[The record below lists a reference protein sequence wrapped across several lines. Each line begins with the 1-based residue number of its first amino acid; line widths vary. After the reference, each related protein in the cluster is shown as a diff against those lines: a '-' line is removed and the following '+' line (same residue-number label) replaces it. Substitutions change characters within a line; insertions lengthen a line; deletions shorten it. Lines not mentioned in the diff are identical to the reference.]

1 MNILRTSVR
10 IWTVSLFILFT
21 HTQIFLFV
29 EIPTVT
35 ERHILVWRRRRQC
48 VPRARAIDRSIVD
61 AMTTTTP
68 RRSPL
73 APRPAPQSGDE
84 TTTIRMMNHEDGKKE
99 ASITMTMR
107 TRSMTTASGTKP
119 PVRDENA
126 LPTTRV
132 DGCEVGTPTSNRV
145 ETVKKADA
153 LSARLLNSPS
163 ARDAV
168 ASLERAATATAAGRA
183 SGRRGRGESPLVGS
197 AGKNGSELSSMSWK
211 EEVRLTRESVERAR
225 AVSRETPTSSIRL
238 YDADDD
244 DGEVGGDVS
253 VKDDVVEALERRLEA
268 SEQDGSPSSALLA
281 ARETREKNAALRE
294 QVEEMRRTSK
304 SAKEAFEG
312 DGDVADVVDEAEAED
327 ADDSCV
333 SPNVDDP
340 QVAMAIARVRLLEE
354 RKTKEARRE
363 LVELTEREAVLKAR
377 VHELELELEDRDSEL
392 EASARKVRLAEQ
404 DIGRVRDVW
413 AKMDEAN
420 VRCTKA
426 ETERCAAQEEA
437 QKAQLRVLELEAEVE
452 RLRRENRDDKK
463 QVGEMELLHQ
473 LATSAHEVKS
483 EEREAELAEALAEIE
498 EARAE
503 IERLETCLDE
513 VQEIANEKTY
523 YETEYER
530 MEEELENAQREI
542 TWRKATEEELRKAL
556 ERSEGEIVLHRAE
569 NSKAESDVYAL
580 VEAKN
585 TELDKL
591 RVALVNAE
599 KRATEKEASALR
611 AERELSHAQAQKLEF
626 EESLRSVSIDGSSKR
641 HELER
646 DLATALVNVEDL
658 TNALEAVQ
666 YELKQARVEKEKAVV
681 DMHTAQQDAAEAASK
696 VEYKLV
702 DLTTELEGALEQCAH
717 LQQQL
722 SMAHEREQD
731 LLSQLDDAFIAA
743 RLAEEETE
751 VDMRDE
757 ESESEDFS
765 SPTPVKAT
773 KARSTST
780 ESRKKSVANL
790 VATNRDLVNL
800 TSRQSH
806 EISRLQAERSR
817 LKSEI
822 SKSESTTARLKKLKD
837 ENYSLACKYKANLQK
852 TSEEIKARQLVE
864 SRLHEYERATRALEI
879 TIEELRGELK
889 RAHDAHIAS
898 MKDPFSSNTAAAEEH
913 SLVVKE
919 LRDEVADLK
928 RALDKLR
935 EEKNS
940 SVIEERATTTTEGKQ
955 SSTSEPEASFADF
968 LAKEVSDAEREMNNT
983 EAYAVRLQE
992 EIAKVSREILHSKS
1006 PHETEPERYAETIEA
1021 ARETAN
1027 VALSV
1032 SESTKQRAL
1041 YYKGVAKMLFRKLQ
1055 SLKLDD
1061 ARRIDALKTKLD
1073 AVLSETPLVGG
1084 AATGAKTPSS
1094 SASMRTPL
1102 SAIGREHSF
1111 LLESV

>member
-1 MNILRTSVR
+1 M
-10 IWTVSLFILFT
+10 FILFT
-21 HTQIFLFV
+21 HTETYVRWKFQRSQRDTFCFGGV
-29 EIPTVT
+29 VSVS
-35 ERHILVWRRRRQC
+35 HA
-48 VPRARAIDRSIVD
+48 RARDRFAFAE
-61 AMTTTTP
+61 AMTTTTTTP

-73 APRPAPQSGDE
+73 APRPATQSGDE
-84 TTTIRMMNHEDGKKE
+84 TTRMKNEDVKKDVKT
-99 ASITMTMR
+99 SMPMTMR
-107 TRSMTTASGTKP
+107 TRSMTTGSSGTNP
-119 PVRDENA
+119 MSSDENA
-126 LPTTRV
+126 SPETTRV
-132 DGCEVGTPTSNRV
+132 DGCDVGTPMSNRV

-153 LSARLLNSPS
+153 LRARLLNSPS

-168 ASLERAATATAAGRA
+168 ASLERAATATRAGRN
-183 SGRRGRGESPLVGS
+183 SGRIGRGESPLVGS
-197 AGKNGSELSSMSWK
+197 AGKHGSGLSSMSWK
-211 EEVRLTRESVERAR
+211 EEARLTRESVERAR
-225 AVSRETPTSSIRL
+225 AASRETPTSSSRL
-238 YDADDD
+238 YDEEDDD
-244 DGEVGGDVS
+244 SEGVDDVS

-312 DGDVADVVDEAEAED
+312 DEDVGDVVDEDEADDAD

-404 DIGRVRDVW
+404 DVGRVRDVW

-452 RLRRENRDDKK
+452 RLRSENRDEKK

-498 EARAE
+498 DARAE

-611 AERELSHAQAQKLEF
+611 AERELSHAHAQKLEF

-743 RLAEEETE
+743 KLAEEETE
-751 VDMRDE
+751 VDTQDE

-790 VATNRDLVNL
+790 VATNRDLVDL

-822 SKSESTTARLKKLKD
+822 SKLESTTARLKKLKD

-928 RALDKLR
+928 RALDNLR

-940 SVIEERATTTTEGKQ
+940 SVIEERATATTTEVKQ
-955 SSTSEPEASFADF
+955 PSTSEPEASFADF
-968 LAKEVSDAEREMNNT
+968 LAKEVSDAEQEMNNT

-1006 PHETEPERYAETIEA
+1006 PQETEPERYAETIEA

-1073 AVLSETPLVGG
+1073 AVLAETPLSGA

>member
-1 MNILRTSVR
+1 MS
-10 IWTVSLFILFT
+10 ILFT
-21 HTQIFLFV
+21 HIQVFLFV

-35 ERHILVWRRRRQC
+35 ERHVLVWRRRRQC
-48 VPRARAIDRSIVD
+48 VPRARAIDRPIVD

-84 TTTIRMMNHEDGKKE
+84 TTTMTMMNHEDGKKE

-119 PVRDENA
+119 PPVGDENA
-126 LPTTRV
+126 SPATRV
-132 DGCEVGTPTSNRV
+132 DGCEAGTPTSNRV

-183 SGRRGRGESPLVGS
+183 SGRRERGESPLVGS
-197 AGKNGSELSSMSWK
+197 AGKNGSGLSSMSWK

-225 AVSRETPTSSIRL
+225 AASRETPTSSIRL
-238 YDADDD
+238 YDGDDD
-244 DGEVGGDVS
+244 DGEGGVDVS

-268 SEQDGSPSSALLA
+268 SEQDGSPLSALLA

-312 DGDVADVVDEAEAED
+312 DEDVVDVVDDDESED

-452 RLRRENRDDKK
+452 RLQRENRDEKK

-498 EARAE
+498 EAKAE

-751 VDMRDE
+751 VDMQDE

-790 VATNRDLVNL
+790 VATNRDLVDL

-822 SKSESTTARLKKLKD
+822 SKLESTTARLKKLKD

-889 RAHDAHIAS
+889 RAHDAHIAA
-898 MKDPFSSNTAAAEEH
+898 MKNPFSSNTASAEEH

-928 RALDKLR
+928 RALDNLR

-940 SVIEERATTTTEGKQ
+940 FVIEERATTTTTTTEGKQ
-955 SSTSEPEASFADF
+955 PSTSEPEASFADF

-1073 AVLSETPLVGG
+1073 AVLSEPPLVGG

>member
-1 MNILRTSVR
+1 MV
-10 IWTVSLFILFT
+10 
-21 HTQIFLFV
+21 
-29 EIPTVT
+29 
-35 ERHILVWRRRRQC
+35 
-48 VPRARAIDRSIVD
+48 
-61 AMTTTTP
+61 
-68 RRSPL
+68 
-73 APRPAPQSGDE
+73 
-84 TTTIRMMNHEDGKKE
+84 MM
-99 ASITMTMR
+99 MQ
-107 TRSMTTASGTKP
+107 TRSMTTASAKQTS
-119 PVRDENA
+119 VTDENA
-126 LPTTRV
+126 SPDVRV
-132 DGCEVGTPTSNRV
+132 GDGSVGTPTSSNRV

-153 LSARLLNSPS
+153 LRARLLNSPS
-163 ARDAV
+163 AKDAV
-168 ASLERAATATAAGRA
+168 ASLERAAAATAAGRA
-183 SGRRGRGESPLVGS
+183 AGRRGRGESPIVGS
-197 AGKNGSELSSMSWK
+197 AGKNGLGSSMSWK

-225 AVSRETPTSSIRL
+225 AASRETPTSSSRL
-238 YDADDD
+238 YDDDN
-244 DGEVGGDVS
+244 VGGDDEVDHAS

-268 SEQDGSPSSALLA
+268 SEEDGSPSSALLA

-312 DGDVADVVDEAEAED
+312 DEDVQDVVEAED
-327 ADDSCV
+327 ADDSCL

-340 QVAMAIARVRLLEE
+340 QVAMVIARVRLLEE

-377 VHELELELEDRDSEL
+377 VHELELELEDKDSEI

-452 RLRRENRDDKK
+452 RLRRENRDEKK

-483 EEREAELAEALAEIE
+483 EEREAELAEARAEIE

-503 IERLETCLDE
+503 IERLEMCLDE

-530 MEEELENAQREI
+530 MEQELENAQREI

-585 TELDKL
+585 TELDEL
-591 RVALVNAE
+591 RVALVKAE

-611 AERELSHAQAQKLEF
+611 AERELSHARAQKLEF

-646 DLATALVNVEDL
+646 DLSTALVNVEDL

-681 DMHTAQQDAAEAASK
+681 DMHTAQQDAAEAAGK

-751 VDMRDE
+751 VDMQDE

-773 KARSTST
+773 KARSTTT

-790 VATNRDLVNL
+790 VATNRDLVDL

-817 LKSEI
+817 LRSEI
-822 SKSESTTARLKKLKD
+822 SKLESTTARLKKLKD

-879 TIEELRGELK
+879 TIEELRVELK

-898 MKDPFSSNTAAAEEH
+898 MKDPFSSNSSAAEEH
-913 SLVVKE
+913 SLLVKE

-928 RALDKLR
+928 RALDNLR
-935 EEKNS
+935 EEKNAS
-940 SVIEERATTTTEGKQ
+940 IIEERATTTDGKQ
-955 SSTSEPEASFADF
+955 PSTSEPEASFAEF
-968 LAKEVSDAEREMNNT
+968 LTKEVSDAEREMTNT

-1006 PHETEPERYAETIEA
+1006 THETEPERYAETIEA
-1021 ARETAN
+1021 ARETAD

-1032 SESTKQRAL
+1032 SESTKERAL

-1073 AVLSETPLVGG
+1073 AVLSETQGAG

-1094 SASMRTPL
+1094 SSMRTPL

>member
-1 MNILRTSVR
+1 MKN
-10 IWTVSLFILFT
+10 
-21 HTQIFLFV
+21 
-29 EIPTVT
+29 
-35 ERHILVWRRRRQC
+35 
-48 VPRARAIDRSIVD
+48 
-61 AMTTTTP
+61 
-68 RRSPL
+68 
-73 APRPAPQSGDE
+73 
-84 TTTIRMMNHEDGKKE
+84 EDGKKD
-99 ASITMTMR
+99 ASMTKMQ
-107 TRSMTTASGTKP
+107 TRSMTTASGKKLP
-119 PVRDENA
+119 PVSDENA
-126 LPTTRV
+126 SPETRV

-145 ETVKKADA
+145 ESVKKADA

-168 ASLERAATATAAGRA
+168 ASLERAATATRAGRNP
-183 SGRRGRGESPLVGS
+183 GRRGRGESPLVGS
-197 AGKNGSELSSMSWK
+197 AGKNGSGLSSMSWK
-211 EEVRLTRESVERAR
+211 EEVRLTRESVERALT
-225 AVSRETPTSSIRL
+225 ASRETPTSSSRL
-238 YDADDD
+238 YDDEDDE
-244 DGEVGGDVS
+244 GERFDDVS
-253 VKDDVVEALERRLEA
+253 VKDDIVEALERRLEA

-312 DGDVADVVDEAEAED
+312 DEDVGNVVDDEKAAD

-404 DIGRVRDVW
+404 DVGRVRDVW

-452 RLRRENRDDKK
+452 RLRRENRDEKK

-611 AERELSHAQAQKLEF
+611 AERELSHAQAQNLEF

-743 RLAEEETE
+743 KLAEEETE
-751 VDMRDE
+751 VDMQDE

-773 KARSTST
+773 KSRSTST

-790 VATNRDLVNL
+790 VATNRDLVDL

-822 SKSESTTARLKKLKD
+822 SKLESTTARLKKLKD

-928 RALDKLR
+928 RALDNLR

-940 SVIEERATTTTEGKQ
+940 SVIEERATTTEGKQ
-955 SSTSEPEASFADF
+955 PSTSEPEASFADF

-1006 PHETEPERYAETIEA
+1006 PQETEPERYAETIEA

-1073 AVLSETPLVGG
+1073 AVLSETPLGGG
-1084 AATGAKTPSS
+1084 AAASAKTPSS

>member
-1 MNILRTSVR
+1 MR

-35 ERHILVWRRRRQC
+35 ERRILVWRRRRQC

-126 LPTTRV
+126 SPTTRV

-225 AVSRETPTSSIRL
+225 AASRETPTSSIRL

-955 SSTSEPEASFADF
+955 PSTSEPEASFADF

>member
-1 MNILRTSVR
+1 
-10 IWTVSLFILFT
+10 
-21 HTQIFLFV
+21 
-29 EIPTVT
+29 
-35 ERHILVWRRRRQC
+35 
-48 VPRARAIDRSIVD
+48 
-61 AMTTTTP
+61 
-68 RRSPL
+68 
-73 APRPAPQSGDE
+73 
-84 TTTIRMMNHEDGKKE
+84 
-99 ASITMTMR
+99 
-107 TRSMTTASGTKP
+107 
-119 PVRDENA
+119 
-126 LPTTRV
+126 
-132 DGCEVGTPTSNRV
+132 
-145 ETVKKADA
+145 
-153 LSARLLNSPS
+153 
-163 ARDAV
+163 
-168 ASLERAATATAAGRA
+168 
-183 SGRRGRGESPLVGS
+183 
-197 AGKNGSELSSMSWK
+197 
-211 EEVRLTRESVERAR
+211 
-225 AVSRETPTSSIRL
+225 
-238 YDADDD
+238 
-244 DGEVGGDVS
+244 
-253 VKDDVVEALERRLEA
+253 
-268 SEQDGSPSSALLA
+268 
-281 ARETREKNAALRE
+281 
-294 QVEEMRRTSK
+294 
-304 SAKEAFEG
+304 
-312 DGDVADVVDEAEAED
+312 
-327 ADDSCV
+327 
-333 SPNVDDP
+333 
-340 QVAMAIARVRLLEE
+340 
-354 RKTKEARRE
+354 
-363 LVELTEREAVLKAR
+363 
-377 VHELELELEDRDSEL
+377 
-392 EASARKVRLAEQ
+392 
-404 DIGRVRDVW
+404 
-413 AKMDEAN
+413 
-420 VRCTKA
+420 
-426 ETERCAAQEEA
+426 
-437 QKAQLRVLELEAEVE
+437 
-452 RLRRENRDDKK
+452 
-463 QVGEMELLHQ
+463 
-473 LATSAHEVKS
+473 
-483 EEREAELAEALAEIE
+483 
-498 EARAE
+498 
-503 IERLETCLDE
+503 
-513 VQEIANEKTY
+513 
-523 YETEYER
+523 
-530 MEEELENAQREI
+530 
-542 TWRKATEEELRKAL
+542 
-556 ERSEGEIVLHRAE
+556 
-569 NSKAESDVYAL
+569 L

-743 RLAEEETE
+743 KLAEEETE
-751 VDMRDE
+751 VDMQDE

-790 VATNRDLVNL
+790 VATNRDLVDL

-822 SKSESTTARLKKLKD
+822 SKLESTTARLKKLKD

-864 SRLHEYERATRALEI
+864 SRLHEYERATRTLEI

-928 RALDKLR
+928 RALDNLR
-935 EEKNS
+935 KEKNS
-940 SVIEERATTTTEGKQ
+940 SVIEERATTTTTTTERKQ
-955 SSTSEPEASFADF
+955 PSTSEPEASFADF

-1006 PHETEPERYAETIEA
+1006 PLETEPERYAETIEA

-1073 AVLSETPLVGG
+1073 AVLAETPLGDG
-1084 AATGAKTPSS
+1084 AAAGAKTPSS

>member
-1 MNILRTSVR
+1 
-10 IWTVSLFILFT
+10 
-21 HTQIFLFV
+21 
-29 EIPTVT
+29 
-35 ERHILVWRRRRQC
+35 
-48 VPRARAIDRSIVD
+48 
-61 AMTTTTP
+61 MTTTTP

-73 APRPAPQSGDE
+73 APRPATQSGDE
-84 TTTIRMMNHEDGKKE
+84 TTIMLKNEDGKKD
-99 ASITMTMR
+99 AKTSMTKMQ
-107 TRSMTTASGTKP
+107 TRSMTTASSGMNPRT
-119 PVRDENA
+119 VRADENA
-126 LPTTRV
+126 SPETTRV
-132 DGCEVGTPTSNRV
+132 DGCDVGTPMSNRV

-168 ASLERAATATAAGRA
+168 ASLERAATATRAGRN

-197 AGKNGSELSSMSWK
+197 AGKNGSGLSSMSWK
-211 EEVRLTRESVERAR
+211 EEARLTRESVERAR
-225 AVSRETPTSSIRL
+225 AASRETPTSSSHL
-238 YDADDD
+238 YDDEDD
-244 DGEVGGDVS
+244 DGEGVDDVS

-312 DGDVADVVDEAEAED
+312 DEDVGDVVDEEEDAD

-392 EASARKVRLAEQ
+392 EASARKVRLAQQ
-404 DIGRVRDVW
+404 DVGRVRDVW

-452 RLRRENRDDKK
+452 RLRRENRDEKK

-498 EARAE
+498 EAKAE

-743 RLAEEETE
+743 KLAEEETE
-751 VDMRDE
+751 VDMQDE

-790 VATNRDLVNL
+790 VATNRDLVDL

-822 SKSESTTARLKKLKD
+822 SKLESTTARLKKLKD

-864 SRLHEYERATRALEI
+864 SRLHEYERATRTLEI

-928 RALDKLR
+928 RALDNLR
-935 EEKNS
+935 KEKNS
-940 SVIEERATTTTEGKQ
+940 SVIEERATTTTTTTERKQ
-955 SSTSEPEASFADF
+955 PSTSEPEASFADF

-1006 PHETEPERYAETIEA
+1006 PLETEPERYAETIEA

-1055 SLKLDD
+1055 SLKLD

-1073 AVLSETPLVGG
+1073 AVLAETPLGDG
-1084 AATGAKTPSS
+1084 AAAGAKTPSS